1 MPLPLWPA
9 YLGCEVPVEYTLGV
23 QVLQALSDIQS
34 QAEPDRPGEGFRR
47 AEQLFQGSP
56 IHILGQTGGE
66 GA

>member
-1 MPLPLWPA
+1 M
-9 YLGCEVPVEYTLGV
+9 EYTLGM

-56 IHILGQTGGE
+56 IHILGQSGRRRGMNVKVSVGTLVSHL
-66 GA
+66 